1 MSEAVRIP
9 LRLLGLALFLGS
21 LVAVGTIVS
30 VGPESIADQMGQE
43 CRHNDQLG
51 PAQNCTWQDVLGIL
65 GALPYVC
72 LVGAVLLIAMHPDWV
87 GPGRPA
93 RTGGLRTGEV
103 GSVRDRITTAGI
115 LAVIALVV
123 VTFAGVFVYRAG
135 YTAVTTVEVTKE
147 ILDKTERPSFERP
160 DRRPAAAEAPRGLG
174 RGSLLRARAFRSAM
188 AELRRL
194 APSGAR
200 LSALRVAPD
209 SLRAEAIAGGRVY
222 DLRKPWDGKASVAAT
237 AAATEADEPMIAFS
251 RVNHRVPQRLATGRP
266 VDYVVLQDVVGLQWR
281 AFLRGGGY
289 VDVQN

>member
-9 LRLLGLALFLGS
+9 LRLLGLVLFLGS
-21 LVAVGTIVS
+21 LAAVATIVS

-51 PAQNCTWQDVLGIL
+51 PAQSCTWQDVLGIL

-72 LVGAVLLIAMHPDWV
+72 LVGGVLVIAMHPDWV

-93 RTGGLRTGEV
+93 RTGGPRTGEI
-103 GSVRDRITTAGI
+103 GSVRDRISSAGI

-135 YTAVTTVEVTKE
+135 YTAVTTVQVTKE
-147 ILDKTERPSFERP
+147 ILDETERPTVARP
-160 DRRPAAAEAPRGLG
+160 DRPAEAPRGLR
-174 RGSLLRARAFRSAM
+174 RGSLLRAKTFRSAM

-200 LSALRVAPD
+200 LSSLRVAPGLI
-209 SLRAEAIAGGRVY
+209 SAEAIAGGRVY
-222 DLRKPWDGKASVAAT
+222 DLRKPWDGKAVVAST
-237 AAATEADEPMIAFS
+237 EPATEADEPMIAFS
-251 RVNHRVPQRLATGRP
+251 RVNHRVPQRLARGRA

-281 AFLRGGGY
+281 AFLRGGSY